1 LKIDAEALA
10 QTADGIISD
19 IHTVDF
25 HHALIH
31 IVETEKELDEG
42 GLARPIQANQCHPFM
57 LTHAEGHIPQNLFSR
72 TRVSKVYVVKLNGF
86 YLFQHRGPRV
96 RHAVL
101 ILLQRLEVFDLQ
113 LIVIDLHHH
122 AGEPIYPGP

>member
-1 LKIDAEALA
+1 MKIYAEALA

-19 IHTVDF
+19 IHAVDL

-31 IVETEKELDEG
+31 IVETEKELDKG

-57 LTHAEGHIPQNLFSR
+57 LIHTEGNIPQNLFSCA
-72 TRVSKVYVVKLNGF
+72 RVSKAYMVKLNGLH
-86 YLFQHRGPRV
+86 LFQHRGSRV
-96 RHAVL
+96 HHAVL

-113 LIVIDLHHH
+113 LIVIDLHHC
-122 AGEPIYPGP
+122 AGKPIYPRP